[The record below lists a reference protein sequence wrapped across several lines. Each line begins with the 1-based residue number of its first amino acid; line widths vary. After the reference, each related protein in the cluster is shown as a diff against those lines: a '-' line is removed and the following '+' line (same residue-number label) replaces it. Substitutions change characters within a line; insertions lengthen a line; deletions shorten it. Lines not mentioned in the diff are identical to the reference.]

1 LFDNFSAVNTNAH
14 TNWEQ
19 ETRNRIKIP
28 QTLRRLLF
36 YSFSSFVEVRMNIVS
51 SVQVAIFIALVGL
64 CAAGETAQAQ
74 TTAAGTANLV
84 RYRQMFTLA
93 PGEGLDFRAD
103 TVALSGAAV
112 PAVHFA
118 SDGRVIVAGSGMGG
132 RLFTATSNNGTSY
145 TRLTATNGLSSIND
159 GSVIYLPDG
168 RFRYMVQETSPTNT
182 MTKPRLRIASFISTD
197 GLLWTKESGVRYQPG
212 IADDSVSG
220 VPYCLQVQDSVWR
233 LYYAGDLFGNTAKTM
248 TPAPGFNGVRTAIS
262 RDWGVTWTAEITK
275 NISREADIDPHVV
288 YLSNGKFRMYVRSA
302 RSSGIIAMDGDSPT
316 SFDTTKITTVLK
328 DGTNGITMRFDPF
341 VVKYPNGNVVCY
353 AGTDGGAGS
362 MSQNVVAVSSIP
374 RTTSVQNQ
382 YAEAIE
388 LVSMPNPSSELI
400 RVQFTL
406 TKLEHISLKLYNVL
420 GVEVVSLL
428 DAELSAG
435 EYMQTFSHH
444 LPQGS
449 YLLRL
454 QTNTSFTTKAVQV
467 LR

>member
-1 LFDNFSAVNTNAH
+1 MKLSTILA
-14 TNWEQ
+14 
-19 ETRNRIKIP
+19 
-28 QTLRRLLF
+28 F
-36 YSFSSFVEVRMNIVS
+36 YFVLGCLGAE
-51 SVQVAIFIALVGL
+51 IF
-64 CAAGETAQAQ
+64 AQ
-74 TTAAGTANLV
+74 TTVAGTTNLA

-93 PGEGLDFRAD
+93 PGEGLDFRPD
-103 TVALSGAAV
+103 TVALNNAAV

-145 TRLTATNGLSSIND
+145 TQLTAANGLSSFND

-168 RFRYMVQETSPTNT
+168 RFRYMVQEASPTNT
-182 MTKPRLRIASFISTD
+182 MTKPRTRIASFISTD

-302 RSSGIIAMDGDSPT
+302 RSGGIIAMDGDSPT

-353 AGTDGGAGS
+353 AGTDAGAGS
-362 MSQNVVAVSSIP
+362 MVPTVVAASSIP
-374 RTTSVQNQ
+374 RTTSVQSG
-382 YAEAIE
+382 YAEAVG
-388 LVSMPNPSSELI
+388 LVSMPNPSAELI

-406 TKLEHISLKLYNVL
+406 TKAEHISLKLYTVL
-420 GVEVVSLL
+420 GIEVASLL
-428 DAELSAG
+428 DAELSVG

-454 QTNTSFTTKAVQV
+454 QTNTFFTTRTVQV

>member
-1 LFDNFSAVNTNAH
+1 MKN
-14 TNWEQ
+14 
-19 ETRNRIKIP
+19 
-28 QTLRRLLF
+28 
-36 YSFSSFVEVRMNIVS
+36 VS
-51 SVQVAIFIALVGL
+51 LIHITVCLALIGFF
-64 CAAGETAQAQ
+64 AGGETAQAQ
-74 TTAAGTANLV
+74 TTATGTANLA

-103 TVALSGAAV
+103 TVTLSGAAV

-118 SDGRVIVAGSGMGG
+118 SDGRVIIAGSGMGG

-145 TRLTATNGLSSIND
+145 TQLTAANGLSSFND

-168 RFRYMVQETSPTNT
+168 RFRYMVQEASPTNT
-182 MTKPRLRIASFISTD
+182 MTKPRVRIASFISTD

-262 RDWGVTWTAEITK
+262 RDWGITWTAEITK
-275 NISREADIDPHVV
+275 NISRSGDIDPHVV
-288 YLSNGKFRMYVRSA
+288 YLSNGKFRMYLRSA
-302 RSSGIIAMDGDSPT
+302 RSGGIIAMDGDSPT

-328 DGTNGITMRFDPF
+328 DGTNGIVMRFDPF

-353 AGTDGGAGS
+353 AGTDAGAGS
-362 MSQNVVAVSSIP
+362 MVPTVVAATSIP
-374 RTTSVQNQ
+374 RTTSVQSK
-382 YAEAIE
+382 YSEA
-388 LVSMPNPSSELI
+388 VGFAVVPNPSSELI
-400 RVQFTL
+400 HVQFTL
-406 TKLEHISLKLYNVL
+406 TQPEHVSLKLYNVL
-420 GVEVVSLL
+420 GVEVASVL
-428 DAELSAG
+428 DAEMNAG
-435 EYMQTFSHH
+435 EYRQMFSHH

-454 QTNTSFTTKAVQV
+454 QTKTSFTTRTLQV
-467 LR
+467 TR